1 MATLIKLEEP
11 RRLLAD
17 PQGFA
22 LWELGFRPFYLLAS
36 SFSALSIALWALQF
50 SGVLGHTYLS
60 GPIWHAHEMLFGF
73 ALAVVVGFLL
83 TAGRNWSGQPT
94 PTGRPL
100 MALAALWILGRVLV
114 LTPFGWAAALANAA
128 FPLAAAFAL
137 GRSLIKGG
145 SRRNYVFI
153 ALLVA
158 MSIAEAVIHLSQL
171 GVAPT
176 LGWIGVQAGLDVLLF
191 IISVMTGRVM
201 PMFTNNGVP
210 GAQAQSKAWVNALAS
225 GAVLLLL
232 AADLAQANGAVVV
245 AAAVLGTAAQL
256 FRCMLWKP
264 WRTWRQPIV
273 WVLHVACLWIPLHL
287 ALRAAAQVGWVPAS
301 LATHAL
307 TVGAAGGLIVG
318 MMTRTAR
325 GHTARALRADR
336 WDVAIYALVL
346 IAAPVRVLLP
356 WFAPSLTLH
365 AVACAAL
372 LWSAGFGLYAV
383 RYWPVLARPRLDG
396 RPG

>member
-11 RRLLAD
+11 RRLMAG

-100 MALAALWILGRVLV
+100 MALAVLWILGRVLV

-137 GRSLIKGG
+137 GRPLIKGG
-145 SRRNYVFI
+145 SRRNYFFI

-158 MSIAEAVIHLSQL
+158 MSVAEAAIHLSQL
-171 GVAPT
+171 GVAPA

-210 GAQAQSKAWVNALAS
+210 GARAASRPGVDALAS
-225 GAVLLLL
+225 GAILLLL
-232 AADLAQANGAVVV
+232 AADLAQANAVWVV
-245 AAAVLGTAAQL
+245 AAATLGAAAQL
-256 FRCMLWKP
+256 SRCMLWKP
-264 WRTWRQPIV
+264 WKTWRQPIV
-273 WVLHVACLWIPLHL
+273 WVLHVACLWIPVHL
-287 ALRAAAQVGWVPAS
+287 ALRAAAQMGWVPES

-325 GHTARALRADR
+325 GHTARPLRADR

-346 IAAPVRVLLP
+346 MAAPVRVLLP
-356 WFAPSLTLH
+356 WFAPSMTLH

-372 LWSAGFGLYAV
+372 LWSMGFGLYAV
-383 RYWPVLARPRLDG
+383 RYWPVLTRPRLDG

>member
-1 MATLIKLEEP
+1 VATLIKLEEP
-11 RRLLAD
+11 RRLVAN

-36 SFSALSIALWALQF
+36 TFAALSIALWALQF
-50 SGVLGHTYLS
+50 SGMLGHSYLS

-94 PTGRPL
+94 PTGVPL
-100 MALAALWILGRVLV
+100 MALAALWVLGRVLV
-114 LTPFGWAAALANAA
+114 LTPFGWAAALTNAA

-137 GRSLIKGG
+137 GRALVKGG
-145 SRRNYVFI
+145 SRRNYFFI

-158 MSIAEAVIHLSQL
+158 MSIAEMAIHLSQL
-171 GVAPT
+171 GAAPAI
-176 LGWIGVQAGLDVLLF
+176 GWIGVQVGLDVLLF

-201 PMFTNNGVP
+201 PMFTNNGVL
-210 GAQAQSKAWVNALAS
+210 GAKAVAKPWVDAAAS
-225 GAVLLLL
+225 GAILLLL
-232 AADLAQANGAVVV
+232 AGDLVQANGVVIIVIAACGAV
-245 AAAVLGTAAQL
+245 AQL
-256 FRCMLWKP
+256 LRSLLWKP
-264 WRTWRQPIV
+264 WKTWRQPIV
-273 WVLHVACLWIPLHL
+273 WVLHVACLWIPVHL

-307 TVGAAGGLIVG
+307 TVGAAGGLIIA

-325 GHTARALRADR
+325 GHTARPLKADR

-346 IAAPVRVLLP
+346 ISAPVRVLLP
-356 WFAPSLTLH
+356 WVAPSTTLH
-365 AVACAAL
+365 AVLCAAV
-372 LWSAGFGLYAV
+372 LWSAGFGLYAL
-383 RYWPVLARPRLDG
+383 RYWPVLTRPRLDG